1 MSNQPYAPSMCLII
15 FAHRAHPDYPL
26 LVSANRDEYYGRPTD
41 NAHYWP
47 EDTGLLAGRDLLA
60 GGTWLGITRTGR
72 FAAITNHR
80 NPDTTPQQPRSRGML
95 TLDFLRGA
103 MSPADYLDQ
112 ISQRANAYAGFNL
125 LLGDGEELYY
135 FSNIAGAVQ
144 RLEPGIYGVGNALLD
159 TPWPKLL
166 LGKEKLRTSLDGKLD
181 HAALQA
187 IISGREYAPDS
198 TLPDTGLEQERER
211 MLSAQFIC
219 SPSYGTRATTTLKVH
234 CEGGIDFS
242 ETTYLANGE
251 LEQQQ
256 VFALPMAT
264 AK

>member
-1 MSNQPYAPSMCLII
+1 MCLLI
-15 FAHRAHPDYPL
+15 FAHQASPGYPL
-26 LVSANRDEYYGRPTD
+26 VVAANRDEFHARPTAESD
-41 NAHYWP
+41 FWVEHP
-47 EDTGLLAGRDLLA
+47 ELLAGKDLEQ
-60 GGTWLGITRTGR
+60 GGTWMGATRSGR

-103 MSPADYLDQ
+103 MSPVDYLDQ
-112 ISQRANAYAGFNL
+112 ISQRANAYAGFDL
-125 LLGDGEELYY
+125 LLGDGEALYY

-144 RLEPGIYGVGNALLD
+144 RLDPGIYGVGNALLD

-234 CEGGIDFS
+234 REGGIDFS